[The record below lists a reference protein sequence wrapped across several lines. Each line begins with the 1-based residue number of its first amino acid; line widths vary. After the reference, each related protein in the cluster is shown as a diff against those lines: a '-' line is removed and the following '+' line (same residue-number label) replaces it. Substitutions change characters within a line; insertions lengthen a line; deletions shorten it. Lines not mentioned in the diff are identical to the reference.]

1 MIDNFSLGITH
12 ALMLLVAVLLL
23 MRSDLDREG
32 PAPDDKPPKRNR
44 GRRDA

>member
-1 MIDNFSLGITH
+1 MIDNFSLGLTH

-32 PAPDDKPPKRNR
+32 PAPDDEPPKRKR

>member
-1 MIDNFSLGITH
+1 MIDNFSLGLTH

-23 MRSDLDREG
+23 MRPDLDREG
-32 PAPDDKPPKRNR
+32 PAPDEKKPRRNR